1 MLHIFK
7 DSPFEN
13 IDRDRIFSD
22 YYNWVLE
29 TLKILKYS
37 KENWVIRAHP
47 SAQRWGENQKQ
58 IIFRMF
64 KKVFGTHQPKNIK
77 FEENLK
83 SNIDQYRITKRLVTF
98 SGNSHLEAACFG
110 IKPIVISNTTL
121 CDFGR
126 RFFFK
131 PKKIKEYRKLLLFGK
146 KEKFQISSKEISQS
160 KRIIFL
166 IHGVI
171 NFSDNVKS
179 HHLFRSDPKSLFSLM
194 FRKTKK
200 ATNKNYKF
208 LHELGVS
215 LGYKLNQ
222 SVNKEYFYK
231 FKKMNYESLFKKT

>member
-1 MLHIFK
+1 
-7 DSPFEN
+7 
-13 IDRDRIFSD
+13 
-22 YYNWVLE
+22 
-29 TLKILKYS
+29 
-37 KENWVIRAHP
+37 
-47 SAQRWGENQKQ
+47 
-58 IIFRMF
+58 MF
-64 KKVFGTHQPKNIK
+64 KKVFGTHYPKNIK

-160 KRIIFL
+160 KRIIFNSR
-166 IHGVI
+166 G
-171 NFSDNVKS
+171 NKFFDNVKS

-194 FRKTKK
+194 FRKTK
-200 ATNKNYKF
+200 
-208 LHELGVS
+208 
-215 LGYKLNQ
+215 GYK
-222 SVNKEYFYK
+222 
-231 FKKMNYESLFKKT
+231 

>member
-126 RFFFK
+126 RFF
-131 PKKIKEYRKLLLFGK
+131 
-146 KEKFQISSKEISQS
+146 
-160 KRIIFL
+160 
-166 IHGVI
+166 
-171 NFSDNVKS
+171 
-179 HHLFRSDPKSLFSLM
+179 
-194 FRKTKK
+194 
-200 ATNKNYKF
+200 
-208 LHELGVS
+208 
-215 LGYKLNQ
+215 
-222 SVNKEYFYK
+222 
-231 FKKMNYESLFKKT
+231 